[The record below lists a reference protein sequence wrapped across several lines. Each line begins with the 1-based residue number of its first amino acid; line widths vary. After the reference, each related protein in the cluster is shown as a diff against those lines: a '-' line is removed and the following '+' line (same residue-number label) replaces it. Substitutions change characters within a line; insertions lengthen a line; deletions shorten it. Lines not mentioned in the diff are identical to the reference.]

1 MTFILTCACC
11 AGIESLFLRKMRQ
24 LDTRTELPIV
34 LLANVFTFI
43 ISNIIL
49 RKFIYTG
56 GVHAFAWLIMVLLLN
71 LASIAVEYRIFSH
84 AFERGR
90 LGFGIVSA
98 ANVIAFVLSF
108 PIAYLLFIVLS

>member
-1 MTFILTCACC
+1 
-11 AGIESLFLRKMRQ
+11 
-24 LDTRTELPIV
+24 
-34 LLANVFTFI
+34 
-43 ISNIIL
+43 
-49 RKFIYTG
+49 
-56 GVHAFAWLIMVLLLN
+56 MVLLLN